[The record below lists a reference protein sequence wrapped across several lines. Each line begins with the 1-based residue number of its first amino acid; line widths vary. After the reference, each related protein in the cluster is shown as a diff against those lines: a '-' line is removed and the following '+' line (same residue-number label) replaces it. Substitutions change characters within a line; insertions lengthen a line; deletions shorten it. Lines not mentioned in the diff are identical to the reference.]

1 MIPIARP
8 LVGEEELNNIKK
20 VFDSGMLAKGSFV
33 ENFEKEFADYIGVK
47 HAIAINNGTAAL
59 AAALHSTIKEGDE
72 VIIPSF
78 SFIASATSVLFNRGK
93 PIFVDIDPGTFNID
107 PSKIEAAI
115 TDKTC
120 AIMPVHLYGQAC
132 DMKAIM
138 DIAEK
143 HDLIIVEDAC
153 QAHGAEFEGKKV
165 GSFGIGCFSFYATKN
180 MTTGEGGMV
189 TTNDGG
195 LAEKIRLF
203 LDHGM
208 KKRYVHESIG
218 YNFRMNNIQG
228 SIGIAQ
234 LKKLDTF
241 NQTRLENARFYDKEL
256 NGIVITPKVLDKC
269 KHVYH
274 QYTIMAE
281 NRDDLKKELTD
292 KGVGSE
298 IYYPI
303 PIHKQGIFNLDLKLP
318 NTEEVCKKVLSI
330 PVHPGVTEDDRKKII
345 EAVKGFYS

>member
-8 LVGEEELNNIKK
+8 LVGEEELSNIKK

-33 ENFEKEFADYIGVK
+33 GDFEKGFADYIGVK
-47 HAIAINNGTAAL
+47 HAIATSSGTAAL
-59 AAALHSTIKEGDE
+59 IAVLHSIIREGEE
-72 VIIPSF
+72 VIMPSF

-93 PIFVDIDPGTFNID
+93 PVFVDIDPRTFNID
-107 PSKIEAAI
+107 PSKIESAI
-115 TDKTC
+115 TDKTR

-132 DMKAIM
+132 DMKAITE
-138 DIAEK
+138 IAEK
-143 HDLIIVEDAC
+143 HDLVIVEDAC

-180 MTTGEGGMV
+180 MTTGEGGMI
-189 TTNDGG
+189 TTNDSE
-195 LAEKIRLF
+195 LAEGVRLF

-208 KKRYVHESIG
+208 KERYVHGSIG

-228 SIGIAQ
+228 AIGIAQ

-241 NQTRLENARFYDKEL
+241 NKTRLENARFYDKEL
-256 NGIVITPKVLDKC
+256 NGILILPKIMDKC

-281 NRDDLKKELTD
+281 KRDELKKELAD

-303 PIHKQGIFNLDLKLP
+303 PIHKQAIFNLDSKLP
-318 NTEEVCKKVLSI
+318 NTEEICKRVLSI
-330 PVHPGVTEDDRKKII
+330 PVHPGVTENDRKKIV
-345 EAVKGFYS
+345 EVVKDFYS